1 MVTPL
6 SADQTVRKSILKAGQ
21 IRRKQLLRL
30 HLKWLNADLNS
41 ISAPA
46 DLCFQDASWRCTS
59 PDGSSVRSPHHTFH
73 AFHYLPAENG
83 CGCCPGRRAGPAHWY
98 PTHNGQENNPA
109 VREIKKKKWQ
119 KLKQKTNKQNKSNQT
134 IGIKSKWSV
143 PQEGPEHP
151 CCELLPTLPLQSP
164 QYDPLRNCCSGRSP
178 WLPVQRA
185 SSLLRGFHLWWS
197 MPLCAS

>member
-73 AFHYLPAENG
+73 ASHYLPAENG

-119 KLKQKTNKQNKSNQT
+119 KLNKKKKTKL
-134 IGIKSKWSV
+134 IKSDYWNKIKMVRTPGRTRASLLWIAPHV
-143 PQEGPEHP
+143 ATPIATIWPFE
-151 CCELLPTLPLQSP
+151 ELL
-164 QYDPLRNCCSGRSP
+164 LR
-178 WLPVQRA
+178 A
-185 SSLLRGFHLWWS
+185 
-197 MPLCAS
+197 